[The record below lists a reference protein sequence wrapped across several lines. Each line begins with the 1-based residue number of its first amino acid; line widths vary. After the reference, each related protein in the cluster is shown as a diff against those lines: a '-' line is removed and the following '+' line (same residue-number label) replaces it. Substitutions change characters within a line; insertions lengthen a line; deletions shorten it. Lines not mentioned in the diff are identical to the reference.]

1 MYSEFDLK
9 RAAQI
14 IRRISRENNMSEEQ
28 VRADMK
34 EAMEAGM
41 NDPDPV
47 VQAKWDEF
55 RFAGKEPTIE
65 EFILW
70 TASRVKPRWNLL

>member
-14 IRRISRENNMSEEQ
+14 IERIARENKISEEQ
-28 VRADMK
+28 MRTDMK
-34 EAMEAGM
+34 EAMEAGRK
-41 NDPDPV
+41 DPDPV
-47 VQAKWDEF
+47 VQAQWEEF
-55 RFAGKEPTIE
+55 RFVGKEPTIE

-70 TASRVKPRWNLL
+70 TATRVQCRCNIF

>member
-1 MYSEFDLK
+1 MYSELDLK
-9 RAAQI
+9 RAAKI
-14 IRRISRENNMSEEQ
+14 IVWIARENNMSEEQ

-47 VQAKWDEF
+47 VQAQWEEF
-55 RFAGKEPTIE
+55 RFVGKEPTIE

-70 TASRVKPRWNLL
+70 TASRVQYRCNVL

>member
-9 RAAQI
+9 RTAQI
-14 IRRISRENNMSEEQ
+14 IVKIARENNISEEQ

-34 EAMEAGM
+34 EAMEAGR
-41 NDPDPV
+41 NDPDPI
-47 VQAKWDEF
+47 VQAQWEDF
-55 RFAGKEPTIE
+55 RFVGKEPTIE

-70 TASRVKPRWNLL
+70 TSSRVGCRCNLL

>member
-9 RAAQI
+9 RTAQI
-14 IRRISRENNMSEEQ
+14 IVKIARENNISEEQ

-41 NDPDPV
+41 NDPDTV

-55 RFAGKEPTIE
+55 RFDGKEPTIE